1 MRMGGSG
8 RNATIFL
15 FPHPAMPP
23 SIRREFFPMLRIA
36 IPVVMAELGWM
47 SMGVVDTI
55 MVGPLGP
62 QAISAAG
69 VGNSMHI
76 AFAIFGMGVLLGL
89 DTLVSQAYGARNIR
103 ECHRLFF
110 DGLALAG
117 LMALPILVL
126 LSGVWFAIPSLGF
139 HDAVKPLLGSYFG
152 IVTMSTPLL
161 LAYAACRRYL
171 QGMHAVT
178 PVMFA
183 LVTANLINAGAN
195 WVLIYGHFGLPALGV
210 AGSAWATLIS
220 RAYMLAT
227 LLVAVWWIDKKRTEE
242 AGVEWRQESLWH
254 TDWKFDT
261 GRLRKLLKLG
271 VPAASQYTAEVGV
284 FALATALSGMLDP
297 ISSASHQIALNLA
310 GIAFMIPLGM
320 GSAGAVRVGHAVGAG
335 DRARASAAGWTAI
348 MLGTGFMLASGVTF
362 VVMPETLIA
371 LFSRDPD
378 VLRVG
383 TSLLLLAAV
392 FQLFDGIQG
401 VITGTLRGIGDTR
414 TPMVVNLL
422 AHWLVGL
429 PISYT
434 LCFVLGWGV
443 YGLWV
448 GLSLGLIIV
457 GVILLWVWTKKIRH
471 YRLTGATP

>member
-1 MRMGGSG
+1 MS
-8 RNATIFL
+8 
-15 FPHPAMPP
+15 P

-62 QAISAAG
+62 QAIGAAG
-69 VGNSMHI
+69 VGNSLHI

-110 DGLALAG
+110 DGLSLAA
-117 LMALPILVL
+117 LMALPITALLVI
-126 LSGVWFAIPSLGF
+126 VWFAIPSLGF
-139 HDAVKPLLGSYFG
+139 HDAVRPLLESYFG
-152 IVTMSTPLL
+152 IIILSTPFL
-161 LAYAACRRYL
+161 LAYATCRRYL

-195 WVLIYGHFGLPALGV
+195 WALIYGHLGFPALGV
-210 AGSAWATLIS
+210 AGAAWATVIS
-220 RAYMLAT
+220 RIYMMTALI
-227 LLVAVWWIDKKRTEE
+227 VAVWWIDKKRTRE
-242 AGVEWRQESLWH
+242 AGVDEHQESLWH
-254 TDWKFDT
+254 VDWHFDT
-261 GRLRKLLKLG
+261 ARLRRLLALG
-271 VPAASQYTAEVGV
+271 IPAASQYTAEVGV

-310 GIAFMIPLGM
+310 GVAFMIPLGM

-335 DRARASAAGWTAI
+335 ERARASAAGWTAI
-348 MLGTGFMLASGVTF
+348 MLGTGFMLASGVLF
-362 VVMPETLIA
+362 VVMPTKLIG
-371 LFSRDPD
+371 LFSTDPD

-422 AHWLVGL
+422 AHWFVGL

-434 LCFVLGWGV
+434 LCFILGWGV

-457 GVILLWVWTKKIRH
+457 GVILLWVWTHKIRH
-471 YRLTGATP
+471 YRLTGATA

>member
-1 MRMGGSG
+1 
-8 RNATIFL
+8 
-15 FPHPAMPP
+15 
-23 SIRREFFPMLRIA
+23 MLRIA
-36 IPVVMAELGWM
+36 IPVVLAELGWM
-47 SMGVVDTI
+47 AMGVVDTV

-89 DTLVSQAYGARNIR
+89 DTLVSQAYGARNVR

-110 DGLALAG
+110 DGLSLAALLAVPI
-117 LMALPILVL
+117 MALL
-126 LSGVWFAIPSLGF
+126 LLVWFAIPSLAF
-139 HDAVKPLLGSYFG
+139 HDAVKPLLESYFG
-152 IVTMSTPLL
+152 IIMLSTPFL

-183 LVTANLINAGAN
+183 LVTANLVNAGAN
-195 WVLIYGHFGLPALGV
+195 WVLIYGHFGFPALGI
-210 AGSAWATLIS
+210 AGAAWATVIS
-220 RAYMLAT
+220 RTYMLGV
-227 LLVAVWWIDKKRTEE
+227 LIVAVWLVDKQRTSE
-242 AGVEWRQESLWH
+242 AVQDERSESLWH
-254 TDWKFDT
+254 VDWRFDPA
-261 GRLRKLLKLG
+261 RLRRLLKLG

-284 FALATALSGMLDP
+284 FAVATALSGMLDP

-310 GIAFMIPLGM
+310 GVAFMIPLGM
-320 GSAGAVRVGHAVGAG
+320 GSAGAVRVGHAIGAK
-335 DRARASAAGWTAI
+335 DRGRASAAGWTAI
-348 MLGTGFMLASGVTF
+348 VLGTGFMVASGIAF
-362 VVMPETLIA
+362 VLVPENLIS

-429 PISYT
+429 PIGYT
-434 LCFVLGWGV
+434 LCFLLGWGV

-457 GVILLWVWTKKIRH
+457 GVILLWVWTNKIRH
-471 YRLTGATP
+471 YRLTGVTP

>member
-1 MRMGGSG
+1 MS
-8 RNATIFL
+8 
-15 FPHPAMPP
+15 P
-23 SIRREFFPMLRIA
+23 SIKRELLPMLRLA

-110 DGLALAG
+110 DGLSLAA
-117 LMALPILVL
+117 LMALPIMALLV
-126 LSGVWFAIPSLGF
+126 GVWFLIPSLGF
-139 HDAVKPLLGSYFG
+139 HGAVKPLLESYFG
-152 IVTMSTPLL
+152 ILILSTPFL

-178 PVMFA
+178 AVMFA
-183 LVTANLINAGAN
+183 LVTANLVNAAAN
-195 WVLIYGHFGLPALGV
+195 WVLIYGHFGFPAMGIAGAAWATVLSRVYMLSVLLVTVWWVDRKRTREALGV
-210 AGSAWATLIS
+210 T
-220 RAYMLAT
+220 
-227 LLVAVWWIDKKRTEE
+227 
-242 AGVEWRQESLWH
+242 RQELAAVALTKMDSLWH
-254 TDWKFDT
+254 ADWRFDT
-261 GRLRKLLKLG
+261 TRLRRLLALG

-310 GIAFMIPLGM
+310 GVAFMIPLGM
-320 GSAGAVRVGHAVGAG
+320 GSAGAVRVGHAIGAR

-348 MLGTGFMLASGVTF
+348 LLGTGFMLASGLAF
-362 VVMPETLIA
+362 VLAPESLIG

-378 VLRVG
+378 VLRVA

-414 TPMVVNLL
+414 TPMVVNLG
-422 AHWLVGL
+422 AHWLIGL

-457 GVILLWVWTKKIRH
+457 GVILLWVWTHKIRH
-471 YRLTGATP
+471 YRLPAITP